1 MAKKFAVIGV
11 GKYGAEIARDLA
23 QKGAEV
29 HAFDRSSDR
38 IEAIKDEVALAVS
51 LDATDAKA
59 LRSKQIDQMDAVI
72 VAIGENFEATV
83 LTTITL
89 LDLGI
94 PRVIARAS
102 GENQIRILN
111 KLGVQEIL
119 APEMEV
125 ATIVAEKLINPNI
138 TGFLQLPDGFE
149 IAEIKA
155 PKGTANRSLSDID
168 LRNKYRLTLI
178 TLKREYEVKDE
189 KSGELQVEEHII
201 GVPKS
206 ETMIYETDTLV
217 VFGKL
222 EDVKKFIEINS

>member
-1 MAKKFAVIGV
+1 MSKKFAVIGV
-11 GKYGAEIARDLA
+11 GKYGAEIARELA
-23 QKGAEV
+23 RKGAEV
-29 HAFDRSSDR
+29 HAYDTDTAR
-38 IEAIKDEVALAVS
+38 IEAIKDEVALAIR
-51 LDATDAKA
+51 LDATDPKA
-59 LRSKQIDQMDAVI
+59 LKSKLPDQIDAVV

-89 LDLGI
+89 IDMDI

-102 GENQIRILN
+102 GRNQIRILK
-111 KLGVQEIL
+111 KLGLEEVL

-125 ATIVAEKLINPNI
+125 ALSVAERLVNPNI

-155 PKGTANRSLSDID
+155 PPGVAGRNLSDLD
-168 LRNKYRLTLI
+168 LRNRYRLTLI

-189 KSGELQVEEHII
+189 QSGEMRVEEHII

-206 ETMIYETDTLV
+206 ETPIYETDTLV

-222 EDVKKFIEINS
+222 GDINKFIDVNA